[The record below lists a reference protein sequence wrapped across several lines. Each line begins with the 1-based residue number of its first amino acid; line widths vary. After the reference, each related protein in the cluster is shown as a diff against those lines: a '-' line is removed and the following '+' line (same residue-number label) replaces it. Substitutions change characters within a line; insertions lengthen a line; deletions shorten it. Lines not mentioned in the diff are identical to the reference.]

1 MTKTYI
7 LVNIGSQGKN
17 SQKKSTVPVDAVSSY
32 SFYHLKA
39 QIHITLQGS
48 RIKHLPKDGS
58 TTANRLFLPSINVF
72 PTCCKRN
79 RRATHGV
86 GCHGGSLPR
95 QGYWNAAIEKYK
107 YLTSKRT
114 LCSNIFMVCVSVL
127 YKSSDICVSCPYT
140 WLKECDVE
148 RWFG

>member
-1 MTKTYI
+1 M
-7 LVNIGSQGKN
+7 
-17 SQKKSTVPVDAVSSY
+17 PVDAV

-39 QIHITLQGS
+39 QIHITLRSS
-48 RIKHLPKDGS
+48 RIKHSPKDGT

-95 QGYWNAAIEKYK
+95 QGYWNAAVEKYK
-107 YLTSKRT
+107 YLTSKEH
-114 LCSNIFMVCVSVL
+114 CVRISSWCVL
-127 YKSSDICVSCPYT
+127 VSFTNPPVFEFPVRLLA
-140 WLKECDVE
+140 WKECDVE
-148 RWFG
+148 R